1 MPNTYNSLH
10 KLRYF
15 AVALMLFGIMY
26 TADNYFESQLP
37 DTALHLDDAELRI
50 LIDDLAGKPQVL
62 PDATT
67 SKKIPNFKKYEDI
80 TDKKRAFFAYL
91 LPEIN
96 RQNDITLIKRKAV
109 ISMAQQLE
117 QQATLSPFSVKLLK
131 RLRRDYKVDKALS
144 DQESMAVLLKR
155 VDMIPAELVL
165 IQAANESGWGTSRFA
180 RQGYNFFGLWC
191 FKKGC
196 GFVPKRRDEGTV
208 HEVAKFKDLSHAVK
222 TYIRN
227 LNRHYAYKEL
237 RDIRA
242 DLRAQ
247 DKPIT
252 ANALVHGLQSY
263 SERGQDYIDELLS
276 MMRVNKEHMNL

>member
-1 MPNTYNSLH
+1 MHNINKTYQ

-15 AVALMLFGIMY
+15 AVACGLCAIMY
-26 TADNYFESQLP
+26 IADDYFKSQLP
-37 DTALHLDDAELRI
+37 DTALQLSDDEMRI
-50 LIDDLAGKPQVL
+50 LIDDIGRQSKASPHSLEA
-62 PDATT
+62 
-67 SKKIPNFKKYEDI
+67 KKIPNFKNYDDVIE
-80 TDKKRAFFAYL
+80 KKRAFFAYL
-91 LPEIN
+91 LPEIQH
-96 RQNDITLIKRKAV
+96 QNTVTLIKRRAV
-109 ISMAQQLE
+109 KSIAQQLE
-117 QQATLSPFSVKLLK
+117 AHHNLSPFTVKLLK
-131 RLRRDYKVDKALS
+131 NMRREYKIDKGLTDLQAT
-144 DQESMAVLLKR
+144 AVLLHR
-155 VDMIPAELVL
+155 VDMIPPELVL

-180 RQGYNFFGLWC
+180 RKGYNFFGLWC
-191 FKKGC
+191 FKEGC
-196 GFVPKRRDEGTV
+196 GFVPRRRNEGTV

>member
-1 MPNTYNSLH
+1 MPKTHDKYQ

-15 AVALMLFGIMY
+15 AAACGLFAIMY
-26 TADNYFESQLP
+26 IADGYFESQLP
-37 DTALHLDDAELRI
+37 DTKLKLTETELRI
-50 LIDDLAGKPQVL
+50 LIDDIDRKS
-62 PDATT
+62 T
-67 SKKIPNFKKYEDI
+67 SSSHTDETKTVPNFKQYDDVTE
-80 TDKKRAFFAYL
+80 KKKAFFAYL
-91 LPEIN
+91 LPEI
-96 RQNDITLIKRKAV
+96 RHQNKVTLIKRKAV
-109 ISMAQQLE
+109 MSIAQQLE
-117 QQATLSPFSVKLLK
+117 GHQTLSPFTGKLLK
-131 RLRRDYKVDKALS
+131 NMRREYKIDKGLTDLQS
-144 DQESMAVLLKR
+144 TAVLLHR
-155 VDMIPAELVL
+155 VDIIPPELVL

-191 FKKGC
+191 FKQGC
-196 GFVPKRRDEGTV
+196 GFVPKRRNEGTV
-208 HEVAKFKDLSHAVK
+208 HEVAKFKNLSHAVK

-252 ANALVHGLQSY
+252 AKALVHGLQSY

>member
-1 MPNTYNSLH
+1 MPNSNNQFQ

-15 AVALMLFGIMY
+15 AAALTLFAIMY
-26 TADNYFESQLP
+26 VADNYFDAQLP
-37 DTALHLDDAELRI
+37 DTNLQLNEIELRI
-50 LIDDLAGKPQVL
+50 LIDDLERKPQAS
-62 PDATT
+62 PHYAS
-67 SKKIPNFKKYEDI
+67 SKKVPNFNDYDDVTEKKQ
-80 TDKKRAFFAYL
+80 AFFAYL
-91 LPEIN
+91 LPEI
-96 RQNDITLIKRKAV
+96 RHQNNITLIKRKAV
-109 ISMAQQLE
+109 VSMTEQL
-117 QQATLSPFSVKLLK
+117 ANKTNLSPFSVKLLK
-131 RLRRDYKVDKALS
+131 NLRREYKIEKNLS
-144 DQESMAVLLKR
+144 NKQAMPVLLKR
-155 VDMIPAELVL
+155 IDMIPAELVL

-191 FKKGC
+191 FKQGC
-196 GFVPKRRDEGTV
+196 GFVPKRRNEGTV

-227 LNRHYAYKEL
+227 LNRHYAYQEL

-242 DLRAQ
+242 NLRAQ

-252 ANALVHGLQSY
+252 AKALVHGLQSY